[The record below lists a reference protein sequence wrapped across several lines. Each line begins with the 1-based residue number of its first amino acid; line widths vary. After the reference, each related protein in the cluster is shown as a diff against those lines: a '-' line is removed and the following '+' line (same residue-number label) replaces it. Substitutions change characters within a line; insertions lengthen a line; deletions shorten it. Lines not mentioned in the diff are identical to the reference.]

1 MKLADW
7 LKTANMSK
15 AGFARAVG
23 ISPGRVSQLL
33 SGDTPSLDLAL
44 RIQQLTRDKVKPGD
58 LSPQLAGADTMTN
71 KLDTVSSAIAAIKAG
86 EMVVVVDDDDREN
99 EGDLIAA
106 ASKVTT
112 EQMAMMVRHGSGI
125 VCAPMTREDARRL
138 KLDPMVSDNDAPLGT
153 AFTVSIDYREGLTT
167 GISAKERCAT
177 VHALANAN
185 VHAEDFVRPGHVFPL
200 IAKRGGVLMRSGHTE
215 AAVDLAR
222 LAGEPPVG
230 VICELVNDDGTV
242 KRGAEVMSFAREHGF
257 RIISVADLIAYRQ
270 QRERL
275 VERDGEFTVDTPAGA
290 ANGIAYSTQFDPV
303 QHLALV
309 YGDISSGENI
319 PVRLHRQDLVED
331 VLGNRDTLNKVYD
344 IFRKEGCGILVY
356 LREGTAGVPASRLT
370 SPDSDEDTGSARAR
384 EEAWRDVGLGASS
397 LADAQRGDGR
407 LGVERRGSGG
417 RSGPPQRTAFWSF
430 GREGAQGVLHPV
442 AELAEH
448 AVGHVHRVLGDE
460 VDTDALGADQ
470 PHHLLHLVHQHLR
483 PWRVVEEQVRLVE
496 EEHQHGLVR
505 IAEFRQLLEQLRQQP
520 QQEGGIELRAADQ
533 LVGGEHVDHA
543 RPSGVGAHQVR

>member
-7 LKTANMSK
+7 LKQADLTK
-15 AGFARAVG
+15 AEVARRLD
-23 ISPGRVSQLL
+23 ISAGRISQLL
-33 SGDTPSLDLAL
+33 AGDTPSLDLAL
-44 RIQQLTRDKVKPGD
+44 RIERLTAGKVKPSD
-58 LSPQLAGADTMTN
+58 LGAGLEGLDTMTS
-71 KLDTVSSAIAAIKAG
+71 KLDTVASAIAAIKAG

-106 ASKVTT
+106 ASRVTT

-153 AFTVSIDYREGLTT
+153 AFTVSIDYKEGLTT

-177 VHALANAN
+177 VHALANRN
-185 VHAEDFVRPGHVFPL
+185 VHADDFVRPGHVFPL

-215 AAVDLAR
+215 AAVDLCR

-242 KRGAEVMSFAREHGF
+242 KRGAQVLGFAREHGF

-275 VERDGEFTVDTPAGA
+275 VDRDGEFTVDTPAGA

-331 VLGNRDTLNKVYD
+331 VLGNRDTLNKVYE

-356 LREGTAGVPASRLT
+356 LREGTAGVPASKLNK
-370 SPDSDEDTGSARAR
+370 PASDEDTGSARAR
-384 EEAWRDVGLGASS
+384 EEAWRDVGLGAQILRDLSVKS
-397 LADAQRGDGR
+397 IRQIASKSRHYVGLSGF
-407 LGVERRGSGG
+407 GVEI
-417 RSGPPQRTAFWSF
+417 A
-430 GREGAQGVLHPV
+430 
-442 AELAEH
+442 
-448 AVGHVHRVLGDE
+448 
-460 VDTDALGADQ
+460 DT
-470 PHHLLHLVHQHLR
+470 
-483 PWRVVEEQVRLVE
+483 
-496 EEHQHGLVR
+496 
-505 IAEFRQLLEQLRQQP
+505 ILLE
-520 QQEGGIELRAADQ
+520 
-533 LVGGEHVDHA
+533 H
-543 RPSGVGAHQVR
+543 

>member
-1 MKLADW
+1 VAKEVD
-7 LKTANMSK
+7 MSK
-15 AGFARAVG
+15 AEFARAVG

-153 AFTVSIDYREGLTT
+153 AFTVSIDYKEGLTT

-257 RIISVADLIAYRQ
+257 R
-270 QRERL
+270 
-275 VERDGEFTVDTPAGA
+275 
-290 ANGIAYSTQFDPV
+290 
-303 QHLALV
+303 
-309 YGDISSGENI
+309 SS
-319 PVRLHRQDLVED
+319 
-331 VLGNRDTLNKVYD
+331 
-344 IFRKEGCGILVY
+344 
-356 LREGTAGVPASRLT
+356 
-370 SPDSDEDTGSARAR
+370 
-384 EEAWRDVGLGASS
+384 
-397 LADAQRGDGR
+397 
-407 LGVERRGSGG
+407 
-417 RSGPPQRTAFWSF
+417 
-430 GREGAQGVLHPV
+430 
-442 AELAEH
+442 
-448 AVGHVHRVLGDE
+448 
-460 VDTDALGADQ
+460 
-470 PHHLLHLVHQHLR
+470 
-483 PWRVVEEQVRLVE
+483 PW
-496 EEHQHGLVR
+496 
-505 IAEFRQLLEQLRQQP
+505 P
-520 QQEGGIELRAADQ
+520 T
-533 LVGGEHVDHA
+533 
-543 RPSGVGAHQVR
+543 

>member
-7 LKTANMSK
+7 LKQADMTK
-15 AGFARAVG
+15 AEVARRLD
-23 ISPGRVSQLL
+23 ISPGRISQLL
-33 SGDTPSLDLAL
+33 SGDTPSLELAL
-44 RIQQLTRDKVKPGD
+44 RIERLTAGKVKPSD
-58 LSPQLAGADTMTN
+58 LGAGLKGLDTMTSN
-71 KLDTVSSAIAAIKAG
+71 LDTVASALAAIKAG

-106 ASKVTT
+106 ASRITS
-112 EQMAMMVRHGSGI
+112 EQMAIMVRHGSGI

-153 AFTVSIDYREGLTT
+153 AFTVSIDYKEGLTT

-185 VHAEDFVRPGHVFPL
+185 VHADDFVRPGHVFPL

-215 AAVDLAR
+215 AAVDLCR

-242 KRGAEVMSFAREHGF
+242 KRGAEVLSFAREHSF

-275 VERDGEFTVDTPAGA
+275 VERDGEFTVETPAGIA
-290 ANGIAYSTQFDPV
+290 TGIAYSTHFDPV

-331 VLGNRDTLNKVYD
+331 VLGNRDTLNKVYE
-344 IFRKEGCGILVY
+344 IFRKEGRGILVY
-356 LREGTAGVPASRLT
+356 LREGTAGVPASKLT
-370 SPDSDEDTGSARAR
+370 KPFGEEDTGSARAR
-384 EEAWRDVGLGASS
+384 EEAWRDVGLGAQILRDLSVKS
-397 LADAQRGDGR
+397 IRQIASKSRYYVGLSGF
-407 LGVERRGSGG
+407 GVEI
-417 RSGPPQRTAFWSF
+417 A
-430 GREGAQGVLHPV
+430 
-442 AELAEH
+442 
-448 AVGHVHRVLGDE
+448 
-460 VDTDALGADQ
+460 DT
-470 PHHLLHLVHQHLR
+470 
-483 PWRVVEEQVRLVE
+483 
-496 EEHQHGLVR
+496 
-505 IAEFRQLLEQLRQQP
+505 ILLE
-520 QQEGGIELRAADQ
+520 
-533 LVGGEHVDHA
+533 
-543 RPSGVGAHQVR
+543 S